1 MDSGSY
7 RSRASSIGPSR
18 SQSYSYQKNNRRP
31 ILTAKSSDSAPS
43 DVEDVEVGESASN
56 VPDQQQQPRR
66 NTGLPTDVKIS
77 GKGIASAGGFK
88 YFYDCS
94 CSVCKRFWRET
105 FGDAAT
111 ELLTLSVQ
119 ERKALISPILR
130 LGDQY
135 VKCGDR
141 VKVWGRFQGIQIM
154 TLIFTNIFKGVEFIF
169 IQYFVLLILVF
180 IYRSDQIHWSIGRQ
194 TYRP

>member
-1 MDSGSY
+1 METGSY
-7 RSRASSIGPSR
+7 RSRASSIGPTR
-18 SQSYSYQKNNRRP
+18 SQSYQKNNRRS
-31 ILTAKSSDSAPS
+31 IFTAKSSDSAPS
-43 DVEDVEVGESASN
+43 DVEVGESASN
-56 VPDQQQQPRR
+56 VDQQQQPRR
-66 NTGLPTDVKIS
+66 NAGLPPSNVKIS

-111 ELLTLSVQ
+111 ELLTLSAQ
-119 ERKALISPILR
+119 ERTALTSPILR

-141 VKVWGRFQGIQIM
+141 VKVWGRFQGTQIM
-154 TLIFTNIFKGVEFIF
+154 TLRVLKGVEFIF
-169 IQYFVLLILVF
+169 IQYYVLLILIL
-180 IYRSDQIHWSIGRQ
+180 IYRSDQIYWSVGRQ
-194 TYRP
+194 TYRL